1 MNEWQTVNQDG
12 YIIAV
17 GMGSTSGHV
26 LVDNLQIILEHVIFM
41 DKMNIG
47 LNTIITFY
55 IYSSIFLLNHA
66 CLIFHSERFAG

>member
-47 LNTIITFY
+47 LNTIITIY